1 MKSRIYHVSGS
12 AEEVQVTVPLDGK
25 SSFKMNGDELEFTV
39 ESLGKTRY
47 LVRGSQ
53 GQIWTVDLDKGGKE
67 TLVESNGSMLRLTVL
82 SERDK
87 LLGGGSKAGGASS
100 GDVSVSMPGKIVKVM
115 VEEGTQV
122 NEGDA
127 ILIAEAMKMEN
138 EVKSPCSGVVQE
150 VCVAVGDTVEPGQT
164 LVRISPEDGDE
175 EAS

>member
-138 EVKSPCSGVVQE
+138 VMRAVSDGVVT
-150 VCVAVGDTVEPGQT
+150 VLHAAAGDSLAVDQKIIEF
-164 LVRISPEDGDE
+164 E
-175 EAS
+175 